1 MLRSKSILLLFCICI
16 QFYACVEPYD
26 LGVQQE
32 RKILTIDATITDLAD
47 EQTVKIIES
56 FSTSNLAYAIP
67 ITKAKVQI
75 VVNGTETI
83 PLTEKGAGVYALP
96 ISFHTRVGS
105 MYKLVFQKEDG
116 TKYESTEERQS
127 EVSDINKI
135 YDEFRVDGI
144 EVGADYKPANYVYID
159 TNDPA
164 SEKNSYMW
172 SWKLWERQGVC
183 MTCTGGR
190 YFLNPAPARCRME
203 SAFSSVTFDYG
214 CDGACWQI
222 FYSADLNVFSDI
234 YSNGQPIIG
243 RLIGKI
249 PYYSPN
255 GALLE
260 IKQQSISSSA
270 YQYLKLLANQ
280 VQNNGSLVDTPPA
293 AIIGNVK
300 NVANANEAVAGYF
313 MVTSVRSKKYWL
325 DKANGSGLATPI
337 GVIDHAVNLEPS
349 GVDPTR
355 PPLAPCEESRVRTRF
370 KPDGWV
376 N

>member
-1 MLRSKSILLLFCICI
+1 MLRSKSSLLLLCICI
-16 QFYACVEPYD
+16 LFYACVEPYD

-32 RKILTIDATITDLAD
+32 RKILTVDATITDLAD

-56 FSTSNLAYAIP
+56 FSSSNVVYAIP
-67 ITKAKVQI
+67 VTKAKVEI
-75 VVNGTETI
+75 VINNSERV
-83 PLTEKGAGVYALP
+83 PLTERTGGVYVLP
-96 ISFHTRVGS
+96 ISFHTRVGEK
-105 MYKLVFQKEDG
+105 YKLAFQKEDG

-127 EVSDINKI
+127 DVSDITKV
-135 YDEFRVDGI
+135 YDEFKTDGLKTNS
-144 EVGADYKPANYVYID
+144 GDKPAHYVYID
-159 TNDPA
+159 SNDPA
-164 SEKNSYMW
+164 SEKNNYMW
-172 SWKLWERQGVC
+172 TWKLWERQSVC

-190 YFLNPAPARCRME
+190 YFLNPAPARCRTE
-203 SAFSSVTFDYG
+203 SSFADVTYDYG
-214 CDGACWQI
+214 CNGACWQI
-222 FYSADLNVFSDI
+222 FYNTDLNVFSDVF
-234 YSNGQPIIG
+234 SNGQPILG

-249 PYYSPN
+249 PYYSAN

-280 VQNNGSLVDTPPA
+280 VQDNGSLVDTPPA

-300 NVANANEAVAGYF
+300 NVAKPDEAVAGFF

-325 DKANGSGLATPI
+325 DKANASGLITPI
-337 GVIDHAVNLEPS
+337 GVIDHPVNFEPS